1 MDLRWA
7 LRLGLALCLLGLSII
22 GFLLL
27 KVHAGSY
34 LIYTLLLGIL
44 YPLSAITL
52 AQYISDTPP
61 FGPLFWTQ
69 LLHWS
74 VYLLSLYVMTVLMRL
89 GAFSPTQ
96 TGLTNTLL
104 LGLTAYLYG
113 IYHEVV
119 FIFLGLTLIICTM
132 SMITLAPIPL
142 FVSTA
147 VVLLAAAYVI
157 KRAVTSKAAQA

>member
-1 MDLRWA
+1 MNLRWT

-22 GFLLL
+22 SFLLL

-34 LIYTLLLGIL
+34 LTYTLLLGAL
-44 YPLSAITL
+44 YPLCAITL
-52 AQYISDTPP
+52 AQYISDEAP

-74 VYLLSLYVMTVLMRL
+74 GYLLSLYVVMMLMTL
-89 GAFSPTQ
+89 GTLTSTQ
-96 TGLTNTLL
+96 AGLTNLLL

-119 FIFLGLTLIICTM
+119 FIFLGLILIICTM

-142 FVSTA
+142 FVSTT
-147 VVLLAAAYVI
+147 VVLLAAAYVL
-157 KRAVTSKAAQA
+157 KGVLTGKATKA